1 MGRDPKGP
9 FLWSFEHAVRIQTLF
24 LRQHFG
30 PRACTVH
37 TKLFQHYSGHKR
49 RHVRI
54 SSATT
59 MPGHTTHRSSPE
71 QRAKR
76 QPPDQRSPS
85 AENTSG
91 QGRMESIGRGARAKR
106 GMLKKQ
112 RNAGERKEVS
122 AAIFGGKSHAYK
134 NVMHDLD
141 MKIRISKHRFICIG

>member
-1 MGRDPKGP
+1 MP
-9 FLWSFEHAVRIQTLF
+9 FELRHCFCASILAHEHAPFIQNCSSITLATKGAMYGSI
-24 LRQHFG
+24 LLPQC
-30 PRACTVH
+30 RA
-37 TKLFQHYSGHKR
+37 
-49 RHVRI
+49 I
-54 SSATT
+54 
-59 MPGHTTHRSSPE
+59 PTHRSSPE